1 MKKDFEELLNENK
14 KNLIRYVYSI
24 SKNESQAKDLIADT
38 IYYAYINFEK
48 LKNKQSFLSYLF
60 TIATRLRNVYYKN
73 QKSYNEDF
81 DLEQLSSNDFTEE
94 EKYDL
99 SLIKNAIKSLKDKYK
114 DVITLTYFY
123 GFSSKEVAN
132 ILNITNYNVKIRL
145 NRAKKQLK
153 EILSIEE

>member
-1 MKKDFEELLNENK
+1 MKKDFAELLNENK

-24 SKNESQAKDLIADT
+24 SKNESQAKDIIADT

-81 DLEQLSSNDFTEE
+81 DLEQLSSNDFSEE

>member
-1 MKKDFEELLNENK
+1 MKKDFENLLNENK
-14 KNLIRYVYSI
+14 KNLTRYVYSI
-24 SKNESQAKDLIADT
+24 SKNESQAKDIIADT
-38 IYYAYINFEK
+38 IYYAYLNFEK

-60 TIATRLRNVYYKN
+60 TIATRLRNVYYKKQN
-73 QKSYNEDF
+73 SYKEDF
-81 DLEQLSSNDFTEE
+81 DIEQISSEDMSEE

-99 SLIKNAIKSLKDKYK
+99 SLIKNAIKLLKEKYK
-114 DVITLTYFY
+114 DVITLTYIY

>member
-24 SKNESQAKDLIADT
+24 SKNESQAKDIIADT

-73 QKSYNEDF
+73 QKSYKEDF